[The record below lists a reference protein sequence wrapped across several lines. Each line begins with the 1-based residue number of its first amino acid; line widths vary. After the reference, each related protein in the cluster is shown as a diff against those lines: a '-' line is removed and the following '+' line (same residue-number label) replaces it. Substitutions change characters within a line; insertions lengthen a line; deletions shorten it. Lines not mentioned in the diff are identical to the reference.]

1 MYDPQPD
8 NEQTVPHGQNI
19 PQSIPTEPSIPKVT
33 PPLYS
38 TSDYSSRRTTPPPPP
53 PSYRDSAVRDRARKR
68 RTNGT
73 PNGGG
78 EWAWVIVAATL
89 FGVIIVVSL
98 GAVVLIRANQTPQ
111 EVIPTADV
119 VASLPTPVIVNNDL
133 SNIVLGDALVMADGS
148 SIQLTPWDGQSRFTM
163 VMVGLDRRPGE
174 TGLAYRTDTMM
185 LISIDPIAKSIGVL
199 SIPRDLYVQVPGYAA
214 LQRVNSPMVFG
225 ETNRPGGGP
234 ILMMQTV
241 QLNLGMRV
249 NDYVAVDFQAFIDV
263 VNAIGGIS
271 VTTDYTINDPQY
283 PNMNYGYDPFYLPA
297 GTHLLD
303 GYNALRFARTRH
315 GDSDIQRAERQQA
328 TLLAVRDKL
337 LNANMLPSLI
347 AQAPSLWQSLSDNVY
362 TGLTFEQMV
371 QLGLYVKDIP
381 LENIELGVINYEYL
395 IPYTTEDGASVLIP
409 NRARLGTLMVNTF
422 GASYSQ

>member
-19 PQSIPTEPSIPKVT
+19 PQNIPTEPSIPKVT

-53 PSYRDSAVRDRARKR
+53 PNYRDSAARDRARKR

-73 PNGGG
+73 TSGG

-111 EVIPTADV
+111 EIIPTADV
-119 VASLPTPVIVNNDL
+119 IASLPTPVIVNNDL

-148 SIQLTPWDGQSRFTM
+148 SIKLTPWDGQSRFTM

-185 LISIDPIAKSIGVL
+185 LVSIDPVAKSIGVL

-225 ETNRPGGGP
+225 ETSRPGGGP

-263 VNAIGGIS
+263 VNAIGGIT

-337 LNANMLPSLI
+337 LNANMLPSFI

-371 QLGLYVKDIP
+371 QLGLYMKDIP
-381 LENIELGVINYEYL
+381 LESIQLGVINYEYL

-409 NRARLGTLMVNTF
+409 NRAKLGTLMVNTF